1 MSNVSPDQVA
11 EPMRPGADATCA
23 HCRRPFAADED
34 RLLLMRD
41 GAVAAAYHERCHP
54 HFRRSGCSAC

>member
-1 MSNVSPDQVA
+1 MANVSSDTTHAPARATA
-11 EPMRPGADATCA
+11 EGTCA
-23 HCRRPFAADED
+23 HCRRPFAEGED
-34 RLLLMRD
+34 RLLLMRE